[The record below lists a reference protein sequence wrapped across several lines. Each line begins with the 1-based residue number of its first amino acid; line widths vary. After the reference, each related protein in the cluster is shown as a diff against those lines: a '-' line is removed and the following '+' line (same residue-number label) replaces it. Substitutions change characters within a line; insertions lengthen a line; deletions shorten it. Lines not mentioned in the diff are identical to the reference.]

1 MKKGVWVRAVGI
13 LVAVLGTT
21 HAPVAFGQTA
31 PPAIPDLVPPE
42 ILSKA
47 EPIYPEGETKNANV
61 IVEVVVGIDGAVE
74 DVKVVE
80 GEPPFAE
87 AALTAARKYRFKPA
101 TRAGRPVRARIR
113 VAVEFTVTV
122 ETRRPAPAPELAPAA
137 PPSTPI
143 AKPIQITK
151 PAPIEEVKILGRRDV
166 QSPTEHRM
174 KRAEMRVIPGA
185 FGDPFRA
192 IDVLPSLV
200 PIISGLPYF
209 YIRGA
214 PPSAVGYYVDEVR
227 VPYLFHFALGPGVV
241 QPALIEEVALHPA
254 AYPARFGRYAGGIV
268 AGTTRDP
275 ATELHGEAQIRL
287 IDAGAYVETPLA
299 NGRASVGIGGRYSYT
314 AAVISLFAPE
324 VTIDYRDYNARA
336 SYQLTDN
343 LRVSALAIGSYDYA
357 SNTKDGIEEVLFASE
372 FHRLDLRLDHQ
383 GTNGSRS
390 RVATTVGID
399 RTRLE
404 GSRFAQDWLTGVRG
418 RHTWSAGQNVDMEIG
433 ADALAEF
440 YVGDLPSRFAV
451 RPEDYRTAETLFSP
465 RTDTATGL
473 WTAAIY
479 RPAPGWDLT
488 GILRADAFTSDGKV
502 AIGPSPRI
510 SAKVPIIPKVSFLAA
525 MGVANQPPA
534 FAIPV
539 PAVGFR
545 GLPGGLSYAYQKS
558 AGLEIGLPLRFTLK
572 TVGFHHSYFNLRD
585 FARNRDNIDLDKPQP
600 DPGSPSQGYGL
611 EVFLSRKMSE
621 RYAAFTSFTLQRSQL
636 GSTLREPAAV
646 SPFDRSYVFQVGGV
660 VDLGRGW
667 KTSARFLTYGGWPLE
682 RDPTTGRV
690 VGRLPGFMRLDARLE
705 KRWTMAKERWISL
718 VFEGLNVTGS
728 TDIVGRN
735 CSPEGCRNQE
745 LGPII
750 VPSIGVEGG
759 L

>member
-1 MKKGVWVRAVGI
+1 MKERVGLRAVRVIVTLLGI
-13 LVAVLGTT
+13 ARSSP
-21 HAPVAFGQTA
+21 ASAQAA
-31 PPAIPDLVPPE
+31 PPASAQAADLVPPE
-42 ILSKA
+42 VVSKV
-47 EPIYPEGETKNANV
+47 EPIYPRGETKDANV
-61 IVEVVVGIDGAVE
+61 VVEVVVGVDGSVE
-74 DVKVVE
+74 DVKPID
-80 GEPPFAE
+80 GDPAFAE
-87 AALTAARKYRFKPA
+87 AALAAARQYRFKPA
-101 TRAGRPVRARIR
+101 SRGGRPIRARVR
-113 VAVEFTVTV
+113 VAVSFTVTV
-122 ETRRPAPAPELAPAA
+122 ERKAAEPERAPVEPPNTPLQITRPAPAL
-137 PPSTPI
+137 
-143 AKPIQITK
+143 
-151 PAPIEEVKILGRRDV
+151 EVHILGRRDV

-174 KRAEMRVIPGA
+174 KRAEMRLMPGA

-214 PPSAVGYYVDEVR
+214 PPSAVGYYIDEVK
-227 VPYLFHFALGPGVV
+227 VPYLFHFALGPGVI
-241 QPALIEEVALHPA
+241 QPTLIEEVALHPA
-254 AYPARFGRYAGGIV
+254 AYPGRYGRFAGGIV

-275 ATELHGEAQIRL
+275 ATELHGEAQVRL
-287 IDAGAYVETPLA
+287 IDAGAYVEAPLA
-299 NGRASVGIGGRYSYT
+299 NGRATVGIGGRYSYT
-314 AAVISLFAPE
+314 AAVISLFAPN

-336 SYQLTDN
+336 SYQLTEN
-343 LRVSALAIGSYDYA
+343 VRVTAFAFGSFDYA
-357 SNTKDGIEEVLFASE
+357 SSVEDGIEQVYFASE
-372 FHRLDLRLDHQ
+372 FHRLDLRLDRRGDH
-383 GTNGSRS
+383 GSVS

-399 RTRLE
+399 RTRIE
-404 GSRFAQDWLTGVRG
+404 GSRFAQSWLTGVRG
-418 RHTWSAGQNVDMEIG
+418 RHTWNAGRDVEMEVG

-440 YVGDLPSRFAV
+440 YVGDLPSPYAV
-451 RPEDYRTAETLFSP
+451 RPKDYEQAQTLFSP
-465 RTDTATGL
+465 RTETASGM
-473 WTAAIY
+473 WTAATY

-488 GILRADAFTSDGKV
+488 ATLRGDAFTSDGKV
-502 AIGPSPRI
+502 AVGPSPRI
-510 SAKVPIIPKVSFLAA
+510 SAKVPIVPKVSFLAA

-558 AGLEIGLPLRFTLK
+558 AGVEIGLPLRFTLK

-585 FARNRDNIDLDKPQP
+585 FARDRQNIDLDKPVP
-600 DPGSPSQGYGL
+600 DPGGPSQGFGL

-636 GSTLREPAAV
+636 GSTAREPAAV

-682 RDPTTGRV
+682 RDEDTGLV
-690 VGRLPGFMRLDARLE
+690 QGRLPSFLRADARLE

-718 VFEGLNVTGS
+718 IFEGLNVTGS
-728 TDIVGRN
+728 KDIVGRR
-735 CSPEGCRNQE
+735 CAERIGCRNQE
-745 LGPII
+745 LGPVI